1 MAFDYCCF
9 VSYPHGQ
16 DDVLVPF
23 VNDFIDGLKTEIY
36 AQTRKKV
43 WSDYEFIKGGNRI
56 DEQIGPD
63 LCRSACMILLYTP
76 LYFDTEH
83 TYCARELKAMQ
94 GLEEERLQLLKD
106 KGKGL
111 IVPVILRG
119 QRRFPKTLSEKR
131 LCYEFTDIEFN
142 NPAEKIRVKF
152 AKQIKEIAEYI
163 AERCEVLDE
172 IAAQLPHDCD
182 QYSLPSLSDAKEFV
196 ETVLKKNITEVAV
209 QFVVRK
215 EETSSV

>member
-43 WSDYEFIKGGNRI
+43 WSDYEFIKGGFRI

-119 QRRFPKTLSEKR
+119 RSRFPKTLSEKR

-142 NPAEKIRVKF
+142 NPAEKIRVKY

-163 AERCEVLDE
+163 AERCELLDE

-182 QYSLPSLSDAKEFV
+182 KYSLPSLSDAKEFV

>member
-16 DDVLVPF
+16 GDVLVPF
-23 VNDFIDGLKTEIY
+23 VNDFVDGLKTEIG

-43 WSDYEFIKGGNRI
+43 WIDYEFIKGGYRL
-56 DEQIGPD
+56 DEEIGPD

-94 GLEEERLQLLKD
+94 ELEEQRLQLLKD

-119 QRRFPKTLSEKR
+119 QKRFPKALSEKR
-131 LCYEFTDIEFN
+131 MCYEFTGIEFN
-142 NPAEKIRVKF
+142 NPEEKIRVKY
-152 AKQIKEIAEYI
+152 AKQIREIAEYI
-163 AERCEVLDE
+163 VERCELLDE
-172 IAAQLPHDCD
+172 IAG
-182 QYSLPSLSDAKEFV
+182 SLPADCEKFCLPSPTDAKAFV
-196 ETVLKKNITEVAV
+196 EMVLKKAITEVAV
-209 QFVVRK
+209 QFVVRT
-215 EETSSV
+215 EEASPV